1 MASYLEARS
10 SHGEWLVRIEDLD
23 PVREIPGASKEILN
37 TLIALGMKWDG
48 DVLYQSQR
56 HEAYEAAFAVLEKRR
71 LLYPCTC
78 SRKEIADS
86 SITGMDGPVYPGT
99 CRNRSVLPGCSG
111 AWRVRTDDHLIELTD
126 VLQSRIQQRL
136 EVDIGDFVLRRA
148 DGIFTYQLAAVVDDA
163 AQGVTHIVRGADL
176 LNSTPRQI
184 YLQRL
189 LGYST
194 PVYMHL
200 PVALNE
206 MGEKLSKQTCAAIV
220 DTFDPLPQLITA
232 IRFLGQMPP
241 EELIEGDIA
250 SFWKWAFQN
259 WKSEMIPR
267 KKHEFAGM
275 AYCETRGRDRNYSEV
290 SPSNQLATPYCRK
303 T

>member
-23 PVREIPGASKEILN
+23 PVREIPDASKEILN

-56 HEAYEAAFAVLEKRR
+56 HEAYEAAFAVLEKWR

-99 CRNRSVLPGCSG
+99 CRNRSVLPECSG

-136 EVDIGDFVLRRA
+136 ETDIGDFVLRRA
-148 DGIFTYQLAAVVDDA
+148 DGIFAYQLAAVVDDA
-163 AQGVTHIVRGADL
+163 AQGITHVVRGADL

-194 PVYMHL
+194 PVYKHL
-200 PVALNE
+200 PVVVNAD
-206 MGEKLSKQTCAAIV
+206 GRKLSKQTGATAV
-220 DTFDPLPQLITA
+220 DISDPLPHLITA
-232 IRFLGQMPP
+232 MRFLGQMPS

-250 SFWKWAFQN
+250 SFWKWAFEN

-267 KKHEFAGM
+267 KKHEFVDMGYAQ
-275 AYCETRGRDRNYSEV
+275 GRRERRKLQQSYNRRPRNL
-290 SPSNQLATPYCRK
+290 P
-303 T
+303 